1 MIQQPK
7 TQRLALAIAIAIAL
21 TSPVT
26 ALAADAGFLED
37 STATLTARNYY
48 FSRDFRDVPA
58 AAQSKQEEWA
68 QGFILNF
75 KSGYTPGTVGF
86 GVDAIGLLGIKLD
99 GSADRAGALGTGLMP
114 RHSDGEPADEYSR
127 AGAALKVRASKTELK
142 VGELQPN
149 LPVLTFSD
157 IRLLPPSYTGAS
169 IVSQEFAGLTLQGGQ
184 LRAMSHRDEAGDD
197 EMSPWIGRRAVLSV
211 SSDRFNYAGADY
223 AFNQNRTSVGA
234 WYAQLEDVYN
244 QRFFSLKHS
253 EPLGAWTLGANL
265 GYFDS
270 SEDGDQLAGAIDNQT
285 FYGML
290 SAKRGGHTFHVG
302 YQNLSG
308 DHGMVRIFGNITPL
322 ANELPTFDFASTDER
337 SWQARYDYD
346 FAALGIPGLVSTVRY
361 VKGDNVDTG
370 RNFEG
375 EDWERDLDLGY
386 TVQSGPLKNVSVR
399 VRNAVARSNYRAS
412 IDENRLIIS
421 YNLALF

>member
-1 MIQQPK
+1 MIEF
-7 TQRLALAIAIAIAL
+7 QRISPISLAVFMAVAFP
-21 TSPVT
+21 SVG
-26 ALAADAGFLED
+26 LAAENGFVEG
-37 STATLTARNYY
+37 SSATLTVRNYY
-48 FSRDFRDVPA
+48 FSRDFRDVPST
-58 AAQSKQEEWA
+58 AQSKQEEWG

-99 GSADRAGALGTGLMP
+99 GSADRAGGKGTGLMP
-114 RHSDGEPADEYSR
+114 RQDDGEPADEFSR
-127 AGAALKVRASKTELK
+127 LGAALKVKVSKTELK

-169 IVSQEFAGLTLQGGQ
+169 IVSQEVAGLTLQGGQ
-184 LRAMSHRDEAGDD
+184 MRAMSHRDEAGDD
-197 EMSPWIGRRAVLSV
+197 KMSPWIGRRAVLGV
-211 SSDRFNYAGADY
+211 TSDRFNYAGADY
-223 AFNQNRTSVGA
+223 AFNANRTSVGA

-253 EPLGAWTLGANL
+253 EPVGSWTLGANL

-270 SEDGDQLAGAIDNQT
+270 SEDGDELAGKIDNQA
-285 FYGML
+285 FYTML
-290 SAKRGGHTFHVG
+290 SAKQGGHTFHVG
-302 YQNLSG
+302 YQKLSG
-308 DHGMVRIFGNITPL
+308 DDGMIRIFGNVTPL

-346 FAALGIPGLVSTVRY
+346 FVALGIPGLVSTVRY
-361 VKGDNVDTG
+361 IKGDNVDTG
-370 RNFEG
+370 LGFEG
-375 EDWERDLDLGY
+375 KDWERDLDLRY
-386 TVQSGPLKNVSVR
+386 TVQSGPLKNVSVI
-399 VRNAVARSNYRAS
+399 VRNVTARSNYRPS
-412 IDENRLIIS
+412 VDENRLIVN

>member
-1 MIQQPK
+1 MNKKANLPYLLMASSA
-7 TQRLALAIAIAIAL
+7 LALVL
-21 TSPVT
+21 P
-26 ALAADAGFLED
+26 AAAQAAEGGFVEDA
-37 STATLTARNYY
+37 TATLTARNYY

-58 AAQSKQEEWA
+58 TAQSKQEEWA

-75 KSGYTPGTVGF
+75 KSGYTPGPIGF

-99 GSADRAGALGTGLMP
+99 GSADRAGGKGTGLMP
-114 RHSDGEPADEYSR
+114 RQQDGEPADEYSR
-127 AGAALKVRASKTELK
+127 AGAALKVKVSKTELK

-149 LPVLTFSD
+149 LPVLVLSD

-184 LRAMSHRDEAGDD
+184 MRAMSHRDEAGDD
-197 EMSPWIGRRAVLSV
+197 RMSPWIGRRAVLAV
-211 SSDRFNYAGADY
+211 TSDRFNYGGADY
-223 AFNQNRTSVGA
+223 AFNENRTSVGA
-234 WYAQLEDVYN
+234 WYAELEDVYN
-244 QRFFSLKHS
+244 QRFFNLKHS

-270 SEDGDQLAGAIDNQT
+270 AEDGDELAGAIDNQT
-285 FYGML
+285 FYTML

-308 DHGMVRIFGNITPL
+308 DHGMVRIFGNVTPL

-346 FAALGIPGLVSTVRY
+346 FAALGVPGLVSTLRY

-370 RNFEG
+370 GAEEG
-375 EDWERDLDLGY
+375 KDWERDLDLGY

-399 VRNAVARSNYRAS
+399 VRNAVARSNYRPD

-421 YNLALF
+421 YTLGLF

>member
-7 TQRLALAIAIAIAL
+7 TQRLAIAIAL

-75 KSGYTPGTVGF
+75 KSGYTPGPVGF

-114 RHSDGEPADEYSR
+114 RHTDGEPADEYSR
-127 AGAALKVRASKTELK
+127 AGAALKIRVSKTELK

-169 IVSQEFAGLTLQGGQ
+169 LVSQEFAGLTLQGGQ
-184 LRAMSHRDEAGDD
+184 MRAMSHRDEAGDD
-197 EMSPWIGRRAVLSV
+197 AMSPWIGRRAVLAV

-270 SEDGDQLAGAIDNQT
+270 SEDGDQLAGAIDNQA
-285 FYGML
+285 FSAML

-302 YQNLSG
+302 YQALSG
-308 DHGMVRIFGNITPL
+308 DHGMVRIFGNVTPL

-399 VRNAVARSNYRAS
+399 VRNAVARSNYRPS

>member
-1 MIQQPK
+1 
-7 TQRLALAIAIAIAL
+7 
-21 TSPVT
+21 
-26 ALAADAGFLED
+26 
-37 STATLTARNYY
+37 
-48 FSRDFRDVPA
+48 
-58 AAQSKQEEWA
+58 

-75 KSGYTPGTVGF
+75 KSGYTPGPVGF

-114 RHSDGEPADEYSR
+114 RHTDGEPADEYSR
-127 AGAALKVRASKTELK
+127 AGAALKIRVSKTELK

-169 IVSQEFAGLTLQGGQ
+169 VVSQEFAGLTLQGGQ
-184 LRAMSHRDEAGDD
+184 MRAMSHRDEAGDD
-197 EMSPWIGRRAVLSV
+197 AMSPWIGRRAVLAV

-270 SEDGDQLAGAIDNQT
+270 SEDGEELAGAIDNQT

-302 YQNLSG
+302 YQELSG
-308 DHGMVRIFGNITPL
+308 DHGMVRIFGNVTPL

-361 VKGDNVDTG
+361 ITGDNVDTG
-370 RNFEG
+370 GAEEG
-375 EDWERDLDLGY
+375 KDWERDLDLGY

-399 VRNAVARSNYRAS
+399 VRNVVARSNYRPD
-412 IDENRLIIS
+412 IDENRLIVS

>member
-7 TQRLALAIAIAIAL
+7 TQRLALAIALATPL
-21 TSPVT
+21 TSH
-26 ALAADAGFLED
+26 AADGGFIAD
-37 STATLTARNYY
+37 SPATPTARNYY

-75 KSGYTPGTVGF
+75 KSGYTPGPVGF

-114 RHSDGEPADEYSR
+114 RHTDGEPADEYSR
-127 AGAALKVRASKTELK
+127 AGAALKIRVSKTELK

-169 IVSQEFAGLTLQGGQ
+169 VVSQEFAGLTLQGGQ
-184 LRAMSHRDEAGDD
+184 MRAMSHRDEAGDD
-197 EMSPWIGRRAVLSV
+197 AMSPWIGRRAVLAV

-270 SEDGDQLAGAIDNQT
+270 SEDGDQLAGAIDNQA
-285 FYGML
+285 FSAML

-302 YQNLSG
+302 YQALSG
-308 DHGMVRIFGNITPL
+308 DHGMVRIFGNVTPL

-399 VRNAVARSNYRAS
+399 VRNAVARSNYRPS

>member
-1 MIQQPK
+1 MKKKAEFPLLVMACSG
-7 TQRLALAIAIAIAL
+7 LALP
-21 TSPVT
+21 T
-26 ALAADAGFLED
+26 LAVAGGFVED

-68 QGFILNF
+68 QGFILNV
-75 KSGYTPGTVGF
+75 KSGYTPGPVGF

-114 RHSDGEPADEYSR
+114 RQQDGEPADEYSR
-127 AGAALKVRASKTELK
+127 AGAALKVRLSKTELK

-149 LPVLTFSD
+149 LPVLVFSD
-157 IRLLPPSYTGAS
+157 IRLLPPTFQGAS

-184 LRAMSHRDEAGDD
+184 MRSMSQRDEAGDGP
-197 EMSPWIGRRAVLSV
+197 MSPWIGRRAVLAV
-211 SSDRFNYAGADY
+211 TSDRFNYAGADY

-253 EPLGAWTLGANL
+253 EPVGSWTLGANL

-270 SEDGDQLAGAIDNQT
+270 SEDGDELAGAIDNQT
-285 FYGML
+285 FYTML
-290 SAKRGGHTFHVG
+290 SAKRGGHTFQVG

-308 DHGMVRIFGNITPL
+308 DHGMVRVFGNVTPL

-370 RNFEG
+370 TAEEG
-375 EDWERDLDLGY
+375 KDWERDLDLGY

-399 VRNAVARSNYRAS
+399 VRNVTARSNYRAS

-421 YNLALF
+421 YNLAIF

>member
-1 MIQQPK
+1 MNYK
-7 TQRLALAIAIAIAL
+7 TPTLPLL
-21 TSPVT
+21 LSTLPLS
-26 ALAADAGFLED
+26 ALAADGGFLAD
-37 STATLTARNYY
+37 STATLNARNYY

-58 AAQSKQEEWA
+58 SAQSKQEEWA

-75 KSGYTPGTVGF
+75 KSGYTPGPVGF

-99 GSADRAGALGTGLMP
+99 GSKDRAGALGTGLMP
-114 RHSDGEPADEYSR
+114 RHTDGEPADEYSR

-157 IRLLPPSYTGAS
+157 IRLLPPTFQGAG
-169 IVSQEFAGLTLQGGQ
+169 IISQEFAGLTLQGGQ
-184 LRAMSHRDEAGDD
+184 LRAMSQRDEAGDA

-223 AFNQNRTSVGA
+223 AFNANRTSVGA
-234 WYAQLEDVYN
+234 WYAQLEDVYH

-265 GYFDS
+265 GYFDA
-270 SEDGDQLAGAIDNQT
+270 SEDGDRLAGAIDNQT
-285 FYGML
+285 FYAML
-290 SAKRGGHTFHVG
+290 SAKRGGHTVHVG

-308 DHGMVRIFGNITPL
+308 DDGMVRIFGNVTPL

-399 VRNAVARSNYRAS
+399 VRNVTARSNYRAS
-412 IDENRLIIS
+412 IDENRLILN
-421 YNLALF
+421 YTVNLF

>member
-1 MIQQPK
+1 MKKIPK
-7 TQRLALAIAIAIAL
+7 VSPITLAISMAFAL
-21 TSPVT
+21 PSVGQ
-26 ALAADAGFLED
+26 AGEGGFVD
-37 STATLTARNYY
+37 GSTATLTARNYY
-48 FSRDFRDVPA
+48 FSRDFRDVPST
-58 AAQSKQEEWA
+58 AQSKQEEWA

-99 GSADRAGALGTGLMP
+99 GSADRAGGKGTGLMP
-114 RHSDGEPADEYSR
+114 RQDDGEPADEYSR
-127 AGAALKVRASKTELK
+127 LGAAVKIKVSKTELK

-169 IVSQEFAGLTLQGGQ
+169 IVSQEVAGLTLQGGQ
-184 LRAMSHRDEAGDD
+184 MRAMSHRDEAGDD
-197 EMSPWIGRRAVLSV
+197 KMSPWIGRRAVLGV
-211 SSDRFNYAGADY
+211 TSDRFNYAGADY
-223 AFNQNRTSVGA
+223 AFNQNRTSVGV

-244 QRFFSLKHS
+244 QRFFNLKHS
-253 EPLGAWTLGANL
+253 EPLGAWTLSANL

-270 SEDGDQLAGAIDNQT
+270 AEDGDELAGVIDNQT
-285 FYGML
+285 FYTLL

-308 DHGMVRIFGNITPL
+308 DHGMVRIFGNVTPL

-361 VKGDNVDTG
+361 VTGDNVDTG
-370 RNFEG
+370 TAEEG
-375 EDWERDLDLGY
+375 KDWERDLDLGY

-399 VRNAVARSNYRAS
+399 VRNVTARSNYRAS

>member
-7 TQRLALAIAIAIAL
+7 TQRLALAIALATPL
-21 TSPVT
+21 TSH
-26 ALAADAGFLED
+26 AADGGFIAD

-75 KSGYTPGTVGF
+75 KSGYTPGPVGF

-114 RHSDGEPADEYSR
+114 RHTDGEPADEYSR
-127 AGAALKVRASKTELK
+127 AGAALKIRVSKTELK

-169 IVSQEFAGLTLQGGQ
+169 VVSQEFAGLTLQGGQ
-184 LRAMSHRDEAGDD
+184 MRAMSHRDEAGDD
-197 EMSPWIGRRAVLSV
+197 AMSPWIGRRAVLAV

-290 SAKRGGHTFHVG
+290 SAKRGGHTFQVG
-302 YQNLSG
+302 YQTLSG
-308 DHGMVRIFGNITPL
+308 DHGMVRIFGNVTPL

-370 RNFEG
+370 LGYEG

-399 VRNAVARSNYRAS
+399 VRNAVARSNYRPS